1 MKIETST
8 VKRLCK
14 ENGTNLKKI
23 AYKLGIPYNTI
34 YAATKRGS
42 CSKEVAEAI
51 ASLFDVDVSY
61 ICGEPANKKLCDT
74 LLMYRK
80 EKGFTQERLAA
91 EINTT
96 KATIS
101 RYENGERTPDIY
113 IFARLCAVLGISM
126 DDVLNE
132 KDEID
137 LNNLL
142 NPDDRTRLFRILAE
156 IFDWNFQPGILRS
169 TEIKLLAE
177 LLIANGVTFKE
188 EKECPKN

>member
-23 AYKLGIPYNTI
+23 AYKLGVPYNTI

-51 ASLFDVDVSY
+51 ASAFDVDVSY
-61 ICGEPANKKLCDT
+61 ICGEPANKKLGDT

-101 RYENGERTPDIY
+101 RYEKGERTPDIY
-113 IFARLCAVLGISM
+113 IFAKLCAVLGISM

-132 KDEID
+132 KDEIE
-137 LNNLL
+137 LSPCPFCGGEPLIVNSVNHFSIRCRNSCCEQVYLYE
-142 NPDDRTRLFRILAE
+142 NKDDAIE
-156 IFDWNFQPGILRS
+156 DWNRREYGDC
-169 TEIKLLAE
+169 T
-177 LLIANGVTFKE
+177 
-188 EKECPKN
+188 KN